1 MKKILNSMLLFL
13 LAGTSAL
20 MVSCKDDDNGTGTNT
35 DREFMTMYVCENT
48 RGKGSDYPYNSGI
61 DGNFPHGNTFHLYWY
76 GVKDCA
82 GYQVQMAYESK
93 VTLGPTAWAAVQG
106 TSDLVVDTIVAP
118 NVLQLMI
125 YDLPYSTRYRFAI
138 RALSK
143 KDKNIKGDESTF
155 EHASNWWGHGNG
167 RQWQEYFG
175 LKTENRYPTPAAIW
189 FNQAEIGEHSL
200 KVYLRTNVSQLDY
213 LDLNTQEGKDTLLH
227 SNQLR

>member
-13 LAGTSAL
+13 VAGTSAL

-35 DREFMTMYVCENT
+35 DREFMTMFVCENT

-76 GVKDCA
+76 GVNDCA

-125 YDLPYSTRYRFAI
+125 YDLPYNTRYRFAI
-138 RALSK
+138 RALTK
-143 KDKNIKGDESTF
+143 KYKSIKGDESTF
-155 EHASNWWGHGNG
+155 EHASNWW
-167 RQWQEYFG
+167 
-175 LKTENRYPTPAAIW
+175 
-189 FNQAEIGEHSL
+189 
-200 KVYLRTNVSQLDY
+200 
-213 LDLNTQEGKDTLLH
+213 
-227 SNQLR
+227 